1 MISEI
6 KYTCTGCGEQYSVTV
21 YDSINA
27 AETPELKAAVLDG
40 SAFVRQCPHCG
51 CPNLLRYRM
60 LYHDP
65 SEKLMIWLTCGSEEL
80 EEQVRGVYGS
90 IEELKDY
97 TTRFVD
103 DAGSLIEKLKIFDA
117 GLDDVIV
124 EMTKYVTKL
133 ELCEK
138 DKEHAEAILD
148 AQFKFFSLDGAD
160 NLITLAYP
168 ADGQMQMVEVGFN
181 VYEDCRG
188 IVKRNPAITEAAS
201 GFVKV
206 NKDWLAKY
214 VR

>member
-51 CPNLLRYRM
+51 APNLLRYRT

-65 SEKLMIWLTCGSEEL
+65 AEKIMIWLTCGSKEL
-80 EEQVRGVYGS
+80 EEQVRGVYGR
-90 IEELKDY
+90 IEELAGY
-97 TTRFVD
+97 TTRVVD
-103 DAGSLIEKLKIFDA
+103 DAGSLIEKIKIFDA
-117 GLDDVIV
+117 GLDDVVI

-138 DKEHAEAILD
+138 DQSGAESILS
-148 AQFKFFSLDGAD
+148 APFKFFSLDGAD
-160 NLITLAYP
+160 NQITLAYP
-168 ADGQMQMVEVGFN
+168 ANGRMQMVEVGFN

-188 IVKRNPAITEAAS
+188 IVKRNPAISEAATA
-201 GFVKV
+201 FAKV
-206 NKDWLAKY
+206 DNDWIARYFK
-214 VR
+214 